1 MSQCLSAYIALVKDG
16 ISGLSTHVRWL
27 TGTCNSSCQGS
38 DTPSSVLHRHL
49 HSFVCT
55 HAHTGTHTWGGE
67 RKRAS
72 LNGKDVM
79 LWDIKK
85 DALKLHLRKLLCSFP
100 QCPVNWLNSAMVLLL
115 SLVPTKFS
123 ARWILC
129 GSDSMLLLHSLMTL
143 GLNFS
148 RVWFTEGLGLSSC
161 WHSRNLFEMAS
172 CCLPLIFPSP
182 PSSPKEHRLA
192 WFAGCLQLRLLRDG
206 VTVTLLD
213 SWLAVSLQSTF
224 SQTSPSLVPSAPRS
238 SPFYIPLYFCRL
250 STNRLSYQLLLFS
263 SDSYP
268 Q

>member
-1 MSQCLSAYIALVKDG
+1 MGSQVSAPMSGDSQALVTPAARD
-16 ISGLSTHVRWL
+16 LTHLVL
-27 TGTCNSSCQGS
+27 CSTGTC
-38 DTPSSVLHRHL
+38 THL
-49 HSFVCT
+49 SARMRT
-55 HAHTGTHTWGGE
+55 QAHTRGRE

-123 ARWILC
+123 AHWILC

-182 PSSPKEHRLA
+182 PSSPKAHRLA
-192 WFAGCLQLRLLRDG
+192 WFAGCLQLRLLRDR

-224 SQTSPSLVPSAPRS
+224 SQTSPSLVPSAPS
-238 SPFYIPLYFCRL
+238 SSSFYIPLYFCRL

>member
-1 MSQCLSAYIALVKDG
+1 
-16 ISGLSTHVRWL
+16 
-27 TGTCNSSCQGS
+27 
-38 DTPSSVLHRHL
+38 
-49 HSFVCT
+49 
-55 HAHTGTHTWGGE
+55 
-67 RKRAS
+67 
-72 LNGKDVM
+72 M

-100 QCPVNWLNSAMVLLL
+100 QYPVNWLNSAMVLLL

-129 GSDSMLLLHSLMTL
+129 GSDSMLLLHSLMIL

-213 SWLAVSLQSTF
+213 SWLAVSLQSTS
-224 SQTSPSLVPSAPRS
+224 SQTSPSLVPSAPS
-238 SPFYIPLYFCRL
+238 SSAFYIPLYFCQL
-250 STNRLSYQLLLFS
+250 STNRLSYQLLFVFFWLLPTITNMWVHPVPPNPFWS
-263 SDSYP
+263 QSPLPQLYP
-268 Q
+268 DTPFLLIHPTLLPSFLCLENRQTKQN